1 MPEEATERDRMLA
14 KPYNPGGKEV
24 SPDWRQTVA
33 TEYIALYL
41 GEINEKLG
49 WIAARLEE
57 QQANAGSI
65 VQQLE
70 RIAARPR

>member
-1 MPEEATERDRMLA
+1 MPEKATDRSRMLA
-14 KPYNPGGKEV
+14 KPYDPGGETI
-24 SPDWRQTVA
+24 SGDWRQTVA

-49 WIAARLEE
+49 RIAVRLEE
-57 QQANAGSI
+57 QQANAGLI

-70 RIAARPR
+70 RIAARAR

>member
-1 MPEEATERDRMLA
+1 MPEKATDRDRMLA
-14 KPYNPGGKEV
+14 KPYDPGGETI
-24 SPDWRQTVA
+24 SGDWRQTVA

-65 VQQLE
+65 VGQLE

>member
-1 MPEEATERDRMLA
+1 MPEEAIKRDRMLA
-14 KPYNPGGKEV
+14 KPYDPGSETISG
-24 SPDWRQTVA
+24 DWRQTVA
-33 TEYIALYL
+33 TEYIAVYL

-65 VQQLE
+65 DQQLQ
-70 RIAARPR
+70 RIAARRR